1 MPRPSPRHLFFAR
14 PHTRQPLFFRR
25 QRPLWLYNIK
35 HLTRLPPRVYF
46 PPSMAVVHPFQK
58 PEADEP
64 PALHDRAMDNLR
76 FIREAMERAS
86 SFTAVPGWGQ
96 VAIGVTALFA
106 ALVASQQKSFAEW
119 IAVWLTEAAVSTAI
133 AGWTMYRKA
142 HASDT
147 SLLSRPGRKLIINLS
162 PPMIVAA
169 LLTVVFYRAGLTGL
183 LPGLWLLLYG
193 TGVVTG
199 GAFSVRPVPFM
210 GLCFMFVGAGAL
222 FLPASWG
229 NALMAAGFGLLHII
243 FGLHIARNYGG

>member
-1 MPRPSPRHLFFAR
+1 
-14 PHTRQPLFFRR
+14 
-25 QRPLWLYNIK
+25 
-35 HLTRLPPRVYF
+35 
-46 PPSMAVVHPFQK
+46 MAVVHPFQK

-76 FIREAMERAS
+76 FIHEAMERAS

-119 IAVWLTEAAVSTAI
+119 LAVWLTEAAVSTAI
-133 AGWTMYRKA
+133 AGWTMYREA

-222 FLPASWG
+222 FLPALWG
-229 NALMAAGFGLLHII
+229 DALMAAGFGLLHII